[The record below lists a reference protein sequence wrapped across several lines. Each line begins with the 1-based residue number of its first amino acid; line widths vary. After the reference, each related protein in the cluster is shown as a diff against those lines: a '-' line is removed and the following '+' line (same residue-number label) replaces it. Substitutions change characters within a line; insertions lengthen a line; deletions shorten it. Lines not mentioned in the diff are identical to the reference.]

1 MTGGGTGGHAY
12 PAIAIADAIR
22 QLSPNAVI
30 QFAGSPNKIEFRIVP
45 EAGYPI
51 HPITVQ
57 GLERKL
63 TARNLALPLKVAQ
76 GLREASAL
84 IREFDADVV
93 VGTGGFVALPVL
105 LAARYLVRPV
115 VIQEQNAF
123 MGLTNRVASLFAES
137 IHLAFEEA
145 RLKGRKATIHLSGN
159 PVRAELAN
167 AKKPEA
173 LDHFNLGHTKQVVL
187 IVGGSGGS
195 LALNEVVSKEI
206 GRLLNTD
213 GLGII
218 WQTGERY
225 FDRFE
230 ASLPKH
236 PRLTMLKYIDR
247 MDLAL
252 ASADLVV
259 CRSGASTCAELMLT
273 GTPSLMV
280 PSPNV
285 AEDHQ
290 TKNAESIAKK
300 GASEVLKEASLS
312 SEFLPRVQSLLA
324 NSAKLESM
332 RAAARTLAKPKAAKM
347 IAQDVLNIA
356 ENFRR

>member
-22 QLSPNAVI
+22 QLNPNAVL
-30 QFAGSPNKIEFRIVP
+30 QFAGSPDKIEFRIVP

-63 TARNLALPLKVAQ
+63 TAKNLAMPLKVAQ
-76 GLREASAL
+76 GLRESTAL

-123 MGLTNRVASLFAES
+123 MGLTNRVASLFADS

-145 RLKGRKATIHLSGN
+145 KPKGKRATIHMSGN
-159 PVRAELAN
+159 PVRSELAN
-167 AKKPEA
+167 ADKA
-173 LDHFNLGHTKQVVL
+173 AGLAHFNLAQTNKVL
-187 IVGGSGGS
+187 LIFGGSGGS
-195 LALNEVVSKEI
+195 LALNEAVSKEI
-206 GRLLNTD
+206 GRLLNEE

-218 WQTGERY
+218 WQTGDRYFERY
-225 FDRFE
+225 N
-230 ASLPKH
+230 AVVQKH
-236 PRLTMLKYIDR
+236 PRLNLLKYIDR

-252 ASADLVV
+252 ACADLAV

-273 GTPSLMV
+273 GTPSIMV

-290 TKNAESIAKK
+290 TKNAESIAKN
-300 GASEVLKEASLS
+300 GACEVLKESLLS
-312 SEFLPRVQSLLA
+312 SELFSRTQSMLGDPSRLA
-324 NSAKLESM
+324 TMHSKAL
-332 RAAARTLAKPKAAKM
+332 TLARPKAAKM

-356 ENFRR
+356 EYNQR